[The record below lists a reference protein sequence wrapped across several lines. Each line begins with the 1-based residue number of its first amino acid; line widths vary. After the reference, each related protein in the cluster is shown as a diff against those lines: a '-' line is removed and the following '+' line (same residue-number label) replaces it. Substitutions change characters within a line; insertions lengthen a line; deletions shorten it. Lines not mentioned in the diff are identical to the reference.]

1 MDTGPSSRRYIFT
14 TTDMQLRLRSLA
26 YEHESFIVVITYKQ
40 KSRISAYTQLLSQN
54 RCEQIWQLLENKL
67 IRVVEEPRMDVVRS
81 EQRRFREIARIQN
94 LAEILSTEP
103 YVLVATRTDR
113 ELFARANI
121 GCETVETFRSKAK
134 KAKEIHRAILK
145 GEVTEALKV
154 GGFVAVLFLLAFF
167 GYWVVAKS
175 TNPQEVS
182 LIVGGRFK
190 TGQLGSNQ
198 NQPLFTV

>member
-1 MDTGPSSRRYIFT
+1 
-14 TTDMQLRLRSLA
+14 
-26 YEHESFIVVITYKQ
+26 
-40 KSRISAYTQLLSQN
+40 
-54 RCEQIWQLLENKL
+54 
-67 IRVVEEPRMDVVRS
+67 MDVVRT
-81 EQRRFREIARIQN
+81 EQRRFREIARIQH

-113 ELFARANI
+113 ELFASANI

-134 KAKEIHRAILK
+134 KANEIHRPILK

-182 LIVGGRFK
+182 LIELWSVLYCNCPFWLLRAVFA
-190 TGQLGSNQ
+190 
-198 NQPLFTV
+198 F